1 LAALDSLALV
11 FVPDGGEKCAQQIL
25 RDSVAARS
33 GQSRGTA
40 GLSTLMIVKIAQ

>member
-1 LAALDSLALV
+1 MAAK
-11 FVPDGGEKCAQQIL
+11 KCAQQIL
-25 RDSVAARS
+25 RDSVAARG